1 MARGG
6 ARNGA
11 GRKSKADEDK
21 VSGLAI
27 QSIVERYGGEKE
39 GFMAL
44 LQTGEA
50 SLMKFVFEHAFGKP
64 KEKVEHSGE
73 MGIIWNEVKNYG
85 TKPETNPG
93 A

>member
-6 ARNGA
+6 PGRGQ
-11 GRKSKADEDK
+11 GRKPKADEDK
-21 VSGLAI
+21 VRNLAVKAI
-27 QSIVERYGGEKE
+27 TERYGSEKE

-44 LQTGEA
+44 LNSLEP

-64 KEKVEHSGE
+64 KERLEHSGE

-85 TKPETNPG
+85 AKPK
-93 A
+93 ADHRS